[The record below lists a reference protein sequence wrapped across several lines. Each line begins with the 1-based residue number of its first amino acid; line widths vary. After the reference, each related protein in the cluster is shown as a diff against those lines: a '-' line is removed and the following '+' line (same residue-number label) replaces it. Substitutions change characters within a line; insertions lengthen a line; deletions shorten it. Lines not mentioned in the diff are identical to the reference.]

1 MRISDWSSDVCS
13 SDLVAELIS
22 SDVRSRSNAEKI
34 RNELIISSQDV
45 ILDFAGVTFISRSFT
60 DELFNIKDE
69 YNKDLSLI
77 NMTNIVKSMTYAV
90 KNSRNNKRVRI
101 KGDSEI
107 KEFDDIQSLSDFLL
121 SM

>member
-1 MRISDWSSDVCS
+1 
-13 SDLVAELIS
+13 
-22 SDVRSRSNAEKI
+22 
-34 RNELIISSQDV
+34 
-45 ILDFAGVTFISRSFT
+45 
-60 DELFNIKDE
+60 
-69 YNKDLSLI
+69 
-77 NMTNIVKSMTYAV
+77 MTNIVKSMTYAV

>member
-1 MRISDWSSDVCS
+1 MGIMEKVIK
-13 SDLVAELIS
+13 VAELIS

-34 RNELIISSQDV
+34 RNELTISSQDL